1 MIYRRNTST
10 KNQESLRQFAL
21 NGSKGI
27 DSTKDITDS
36 DTLLSLENL
45 NVNPDGSL
53 SLRKRLLPLQI
64 VPKTATEEDTKNF
77 KIFKIFNPGEMSS
90 QDCFIAVM
98 DRLRIYGRNADGSVT
113 QYGYDIETTDYYT
126 HESKV
131 TDAVDKLQLDLSN
144 ATFFNTA
151 TSTVVANCY
160 VNSKTYYS
168 VAENLTHLFY
178 GFDTALYDPTD
189 ILKGIWLP
197 RYLVI
202 TRNNPNES
210 GYTGYPFRLKII
222 TPEVNTLEPSESG
235 IRLNPNMTLD
245 NPYAIRDV
253 YNNSIPQI
261 LGILAYRTTKYT
273 DSNYVYTNEDSYTV
287 SENFESVLTEEFSKE
302 SELPQLASDNLKK
315 YVARIAPKKP
325 WGRFLNSIGPLNV
338 SGYVYYQPEVLPN
351 YTRWLRLE
359 IPRYVYSSISNL
371 LIEITLQ
378 DYNFKNGWV
387 DNSAKYS
394 FNVYSA
400 GDNIVKTVK
409 DTTVQYDVELKA
421 NESDVYQDIATS
433 SYTVVTGIK
442 VDYTLN
448 HYRPNSA
455 SSLTV
460 SELTESV
467 KPTSRALSTLKR
479 NSISYPNLHLK
490 AFCKLPKNDNFY
502 ATWEYSLDGT
512 SWNPFGRLLLSEY
525 ADRIVVK
532 VPKLNESN
540 AYEYATYIP
549 LKAGT
554 AKDFAIYA
562 QDFQRRP
569 DVLPIYFLN
578 KLVTGCNVNLHDL
591 IFKFSIVTARPLED
605 DSNAQYELN
614 STVSS
619 YEFTLPVG
627 NSTEFLEIDSPNA
640 SLGKKLYY
648 NKVIYSYNIDG
659 QSNYIY
665 ASDPDSF
672 ITPLYNQIDLNVS
685 SSLKA
690 NAVLPWRGKIC
701 TFTDT
706 SIHLSD
712 ILDSGYTTKTIS
724 NSIGTVE
731 ADADT
736 VQPTLNGIVFK
747 SGRGVYLAYPNLYS
761 SSDTVFNVTDISLPV
776 QHILN
781 EISSDAKCFA
791 KVLNNVYWLVISDA
805 SEGTTTCLRYD
816 FNLRCWS
823 SYKYPKIMHEFS
835 SSGGFPTFLSY
846 NGTKSYE
853 YLIDQDNYNNIIPSL
868 NKKLPDMYLDV
879 IDTSETL
886 PIHYSFDTGQ
896 KTDSIAHTKQF
907 VESKIVF
914 ATLEEEDSFPLKVYV
929 AIDGD
934 PHVVTKDVTTDAPFW
949 KDSEDY
955 SRGVLNTDFRLGGI
969 ETPVSSSFNTLRQ
982 LVIRYSGKG
991 KSIRH
996 LIEGDSMYNF
1006 KVYEIY
1012 SRYKNLKS
1020 K

>member
-64 VPKTATEEDTKNF
+64 VSKTATEEDTKNF
-77 KIFKIFNPGEMSS
+77 KIFKIFNPGEMLS
-90 QDCFIAVM
+90 QDCFIAVV

-113 QYGYDIETTDYYT
+113 QYGYDIETTDFYT

-131 TDAVDKLQLDLSN
+131 TEAVDKLQLDLSN

-151 TSTVVANCY
+151 TSTVIANCY

-168 VAENLTHLFY
+168 VTENLTHLFY
-178 GFDTALYDPTD
+178 GFDTALYDSTD
-189 ILKGIWLP
+189 MLKGIWLP

-222 TPEVNTLEPSESG
+222 TPEVTTVEPSESG

-273 DSNYVYTNEDSYTV
+273 SSDYVYTDGDTYDV
-287 SENFESVLTEEFSKE
+287 SKDFKEELSKDFPKE
-302 SELPQLASDNLKK
+302 SNLPQLTLDNLKNYIVHASSNK
-315 YVARIAPKKP
+315 L
-325 WGRFLNSIGPLNV
+325 WGRFLNGIGPLNV
-338 SGYVYYQPEVLPN
+338 SGRVSYQPEVLPN
-351 YTRWLRLE
+351 YVRWLSLE
-359 IPRYVYSSISNL
+359 IPKYVYSSIDNL
-371 LIEITLQ
+371 FIEITLQ
-378 DYNFKNGWV
+378 DYNFKDGWV
-387 DNSAKYS
+387 DNSVTYS
-394 FNVYSA
+394 FNVYA
-400 GDNIVKTVK
+400 TDGNIVKTVK
-409 DTTVQYDVELKA
+409 DTTVRFDVELKA
-421 NESDVYQDIATS
+421 NEGDIHKDIAKD
-433 SYTVVTGIK
+433 SYTVVTSIK
-442 VDYTLN
+442 VRYTLKR
-448 HYRPNSA
+448 YRFDG

-467 KPTSRALSTLKR
+467 KPTSRALNTLKR

-490 AFCKLPKNDNFY
+490 AFCKLPKNANFY

-512 SWNPFGRLLLSEY
+512 SWNPFGRLLFSEY
-525 ADRIVVK
+525 EGSIVVK
-532 VPKLNESN
+532 VPKLDEVDG
-540 AYEYATYIP
+540 YEYAMYVP
-549 LKAGT
+549 LNVYS
-554 AKDFAIYA
+554 AKDFAIRDDML
-562 QDFQRRP
+562 QTRP
-569 DVLPIYFLN
+569 DVLPMYFLN
-578 KLVTGCNVNLHDL
+578 KLVTGCGVDLHDL
-591 IFKFSIVTARPLED
+591 IFKFSIVTVRPLED
-605 DSNAQYELN
+605 DFNAQYELN

-706 SIHLSD
+706 SVHLSD
-712 ILDSGYTTKTIS
+712 VLDSGYATKTIS
-724 NSIGTVE
+724 NSIGAVE

-805 SEGTTTCLRYD
+805 SEGATTCLRYD

-853 YLIDQDNYNNIIPSL
+853 YLIDQDNYDNIIPSL
-868 NKKLPDMYLDV
+868 NKNLPNMYLDV

-914 ATLEEEDSFPLKVYV
+914 ATLEEEDSFPLKAYV